1 MAGTGIGLKGYKSS
15 IGLSRSGETH
25 RTGGQ
30 RRRYKNAGPK
40 HMDSSFGGCDGAGSS
55 DKRERGAPVLVWM
68 AIGTVFILTLAAVD
82 YFGAI
87 AIR

>member
-1 MAGTGIGLKGYKSS
+1 MAGIGIGLKGYKSS

-40 HMDSSFGGCDGAGSS
+40 HMDSPFGGCYGAGSS
-55 DKRERGAPVLVWM
+55 RR
-68 AIGTVFILTLAAVD
+68 
-82 YFGAI
+82 
-87 AIR
+87 